1 MTYEAAIQLIK
12 QKQSLGVQP
21 GLSRMLAAMEKT
33 GSVQNKLQVIH
44 VAGTNGKGTVCAAVA
59 DGLRHAGYWVGV
71 FSSPWVTDFREQITV
86 DGRMIPK
93 QDFADCVEVF
103 AKEPLTEFELITAV
117 MYLYFYSCGVDYAV
131 VECGMGGAGDCTNVL
146 AHPAVCAFAKVA
158 LDHTAF
164 LGDTVEAI
172 AREKS
177 GIIKPGCPVV
187 LYPHIAAKDVF
198 LEQCRALH
206 CPVTE
211 AAEQGDPI
219 ADDLAV
225 AGEVLRLLGVDTTPG
240 LPMLPAR
247 REHFGENLLLDGAHN
262 PDGAAALLLH
272 LPTDRPIVAVLAM
285 MEDKDID
292 GYLCQVLPRCRRV
305 IATTVPGMG
314 RALSA
319 EDLAAAARK
328 YCPDVTA
335 EPNPHRALAAAKADG
350 DFVLVC
356 GSFYLAREIRKDL
369 I

>member
-1 MTYEAAIQLIK
+1 M
-12 QKQSLGVQP
+12 
-21 GLSRMLAAMEKT
+21 
-33 GSVQNKLQVIH
+33 
-44 VAGTNGKGTVCAAVA
+44 
-59 DGLRHAGYWVGV
+59 
-71 FSSPWVTDFREQITV
+71 
-86 DGRMIPK
+86 
-93 QDFADCVEVF
+93 
-103 AKEPLTEFELITAV
+103 
-117 MYLYFYSCGVDYAV
+117 
-131 VECGMGGAGDCTNVL
+131 
-146 AHPAVCAFAKVA
+146 CAFAKVA

-211 AAEQGDPI
+211 SAQQGDPI

-247 REHFGENLLLDGAHN
+247 RERFGENLILDGAHN

-272 LPTDRPIVAVLAM
+272 LPTDRPIAAVLAM

-319 EDLAAAARK
+319 EDLAAAAQK

-335 EPNPHRALAAAKADG
+335 EPNPHRRWRQPRRTATLFWSA
-350 DFVLVC
+350 VL
-356 GSFYLAREIRKDL
+356 FI
-369 I
+369 

>member
-1 MTYEAAIQLIK
+1 M
-12 QKQSLGVQP
+12 
-21 GLSRMLAAMEKT
+21 
-33 GSVQNKLQVIH
+33 
-44 VAGTNGKGTVCAAVA
+44 
-59 DGLRHAGYWVGV
+59 
-71 FSSPWVTDFREQITV
+71 
-86 DGRMIPK
+86 
-93 QDFADCVEVF
+93 
-103 AKEPLTEFELITAV
+103 
-117 MYLYFYSCGVDYAV
+117 
-131 VECGMGGAGDCTNVL
+131 
-146 AHPAVCAFAKVA
+146 
-158 LDHTAF
+158 
-164 LGDTVEAI
+164 
-172 AREKS
+172 
-177 GIIKPGCPVV
+177 V

-211 AAEQGDPI
+211 AAQQGDPI

-225 AGEVLRLLGVDTTPG
+225 AGEVLCLLGVDTAPG

-272 LPTDRPIVAVLAM
+272 LPTDHPITAVLAM

-305 IATTVPGMG
+305 IGHHRARYGACIVCG
-314 RALSA
+314 RFGGGGAKVLPRCDRRA
-319 EDLAAAARK
+319 EST
-328 YCPDVTA
+328 P
-335 EPNPHRALAAAKADG
+335 ALAAAKADG

>member
-1 MTYEAAIQLIK
+1 M
-12 QKQSLGVQP
+12 
-21 GLSRMLAAMEKT
+21 
-33 GSVQNKLQVIH
+33 
-44 VAGTNGKGTVCAAVA
+44 
-59 DGLRHAGYWVGV
+59 
-71 FSSPWVTDFREQITV
+71 
-86 DGRMIPK
+86 
-93 QDFADCVEVF
+93 
-103 AKEPLTEFELITAV
+103 
-117 MYLYFYSCGVDYAV
+117 
-131 VECGMGGAGDCTNVL
+131 
-146 AHPAVCAFAKVA
+146 CAFAKVA

-272 LPTDRPIVAVLAM
+272 LPTDRPIAAVLAM

>member
-1 MTYEAAIQLIK
+1 M
-12 QKQSLGVQP
+12 
-21 GLSRMLAAMEKT
+21 
-33 GSVQNKLQVIH
+33 
-44 VAGTNGKGTVCAAVA
+44 
-59 DGLRHAGYWVGV
+59 
-71 FSSPWVTDFREQITV
+71 
-86 DGRMIPK
+86 
-93 QDFADCVEVF
+93 
-103 AKEPLTEFELITAV
+103 TEFELITAV
-117 MYLYFYSCGVDYAV
+117 MYLYFYRCGVGYAV

-328 YCPDVTA
+328 YCPDVTV

-350 DFVLVC
+350 DFILVC

>member
-33 GSVQNKLQVIH
+33 GNVQNKLQVIH

-59 DGLRHAGYWVGV
+59 DGLRRAGYRGGV

-117 MYLYFYSCGVDYAV
+117 MYLYFYRSGVDYAV

-146 AHPAVCAFAKVA
+146 AHPTVCAFAKVA

-177 GIIKPGCPVV
+177 GIIKPGCPVAV
-187 LYPHIAAKDVF
+187 PPY
-198 LEQCRALH
+198 CRQR
-206 CPVTE
+206 C
-211 AAEQGDPI
+211 I
-219 ADDLAV
+219 FRAV
-225 AGEVLRLLGVDTTPG
+225 A
-240 LPMLPAR
+240 
-247 REHFGENLLLDGAHN
+247 
-262 PDGAAALLLH
+262 
-272 LPTDRPIVAVLAM
+272 
-285 MEDKDID
+285 
-292 GYLCQVLPRCRRV
+292 
-305 IATTVPGMG
+305 
-314 RALSA
+314 
-319 EDLAAAARK
+319 
-328 YCPDVTA
+328 
-335 EPNPHRALAAAKADG
+335 
-350 DFVLVC
+350 
-356 GSFYLAREIRKDL
+356 
-369 I
+369 

>member
-1 MTYEAAIQLIK
+1 MTYEAAIHFIE
-12 QKQSLGVQP
+12 QKRSLGVQP
-21 GLSRMLAAMEKT
+21 GLSRILAAMEKI
-33 GSVQNKLQVIH
+33 GNVQNQLQVVH

-59 DGLRHAGYWVGV
+59 DGLRRAGYRVGV

-86 DGRMIPK
+86 DGKMISR
-93 QDFADCVEVF
+93 QDFADCVEAF
-103 AKEPLTEFELITAV
+103 ANQPLTEFELITAA
-117 MYLYFYSCGVDYAV
+117 MYLYFYRSQVDYAV
-131 VECGMGGAGDCTNVL
+131 VECCMGGAGDCTNVL
-146 AHPAVCAFAKVA
+146 ARPKVCAFAKIA

-164 LGDTVEAI
+164 LGNTVEAI

-187 LYPHIAAKDVF
+187 LYPHIAAKEVF
-198 LEQCRALH
+198 LQRCRALD

-225 AGEVLRLLGVDTTPG
+225 AEEVLCLLGIEVKPVQPT
-240 LPMLPAR
+240 LPAR
-247 REHFGENLLLDGAHN
+247 RERFGKDLLLDGAHN
-262 PDGAAALLLH
+262 PDGAAALLPR
-272 LPTDRPIVAVLAM
+272 LPADRPITAVLAM

-305 IATTVPGMG
+305 VATAVPGMG

-319 EDLAAAARK
+319 DTLAAAARK
-328 YCPDVTA
+328 YCPDVTV
-335 EPNPHRALAAAKADG
+335 EPDPHRALAAAKAGG

>member
-1 MTYEAAIQLIK
+1 M
-12 QKQSLGVQP
+12 
-21 GLSRMLAAMEKT
+21 
-33 GSVQNKLQVIH
+33 
-44 VAGTNGKGTVCAAVA
+44 
-59 DGLRHAGYWVGV
+59 
-71 FSSPWVTDFREQITV
+71 
-86 DGRMIPK
+86 
-93 QDFADCVEVF
+93 
-103 AKEPLTEFELITAV
+103 TEFELITAV
-117 MYLYFYSCGVDYAV
+117 MYLYFYRSGVDYAV

-146 AHPAVCAFAKVA
+146 ARPTVCAFAKVA

-198 LEQCRALH
+198 LERCRALD

-211 AAEQGDPI
+211 AAQQGDPI

-247 REHFGENLLLDGAHN
+247 REHFGENLILDGAHN
-262 PDGAAALLLH
+262 PDGAAALLPH
-272 LPTDRPIVAVLAM
+272 LPTDRPITAVLAM

-328 YCPDVTA
+328 YCPHVTA
-335 EPNPHRALAAAKADG
+335 EPNPHQALAAAKADG

>member
-59 DGLRHAGYWVGV
+59 DGLYRAGYRVGV

-117 MYLYFYSCGVDYAV
+117 MYLYFYRCGVDYAV

-146 AHPAVCAFAKVA
+146 AHPTVCAFAKVA

-177 GIIKPGCPVV
+177 GIIKSGCPVV

-198 LEQCRALH
+198 LEQCRAR
-206 CPVTE
+206 CSRYSYS
-211 AAEQGDPI
+211 A
-219 ADDLAV
+219 
-225 AGEVLRLLGVDTTPG
+225 
-240 LPMLPAR
+240 
-247 REHFGENLLLDGAHN
+247 
-262 PDGAAALLLH
+262 
-272 LPTDRPIVAVLAM
+272 TD
-285 MEDKDID
+285 
-292 GYLCQVLPRCRRV
+292 Y
-305 IATTVPGMG
+305 
-314 RALSA
+314 
-319 EDLAAAARK
+319 
-328 YCPDVTA
+328 
-335 EPNPHRALAAAKADG
+335 
-350 DFVLVC
+350 
-356 GSFYLAREIRKDL
+356 
-369 I
+369 

>member
-1 MTYEAAIQLIK
+1 
-12 QKQSLGVQP
+12 
-21 GLSRMLAAMEKT
+21 
-33 GSVQNKLQVIH
+33 
-44 VAGTNGKGTVCAAVA
+44 
-59 DGLRHAGYWVGV
+59 
-71 FSSPWVTDFREQITV
+71 
-86 DGRMIPK
+86 
-93 QDFADCVEVF
+93 
-103 AKEPLTEFELITAV
+103 
-117 MYLYFYSCGVDYAV
+117 
-131 VECGMGGAGDCTNVL
+131 MGGAGDCTNVL

-187 LYPHIAAKDVF
+187 LYPQIAAKDVF

-211 AAEQGDPI
+211 AAQQGDPI

-225 AGEVLRLLGVDTTPG
+225 AGEALRLLGVDTTPG

-272 LPTDRPIVAVLAM
+272 LPTDRPIAAVLAM

-319 EDLAAAARK
+319 ADLAAAARK
-328 YCPDVTA
+328 YCPNVTA

-350 DFVLVC
+350 DFVLIC

>member
-1 MTYEAAIQLIK
+1 MWRAPTARAPSVLPWPTAC
-12 QKQSLGVQP
+12 VVP
-21 GLSRMLAAMEKT
+21 GT
-33 GSVQNKLQVIH
+33 G
-44 VAGTNGKGTVCAAVA
+44 
-59 DGLRHAGYWVGV
+59 WGV

-117 MYLYFYSCGVDYAV
+117 MYLYFYRSGVDYAV

-146 AHPAVCAFAKVA
+146 AHPTVCAFAKVA

-211 AAEQGDPI
+211 AAQQGDPI

-225 AGEVLRLLGVDTTPG
+225 AGEVLRLLGVDTTQGCLCALPG
-240 LPMLPAR
+240 GSTLAKICYWTAPTIRTVLRRCCSICLRIVPLLPYWR
-247 REHFGENLLLDGAHN
+247 
-262 PDGAAALLLH
+262 
-272 LPTDRPIVAVLAM
+272 
-285 MEDKDID
+285 
-292 GYLCQVLPRCRRV
+292 
-305 IATTVPGMG
+305 
-314 RALSA
+314 
-319 EDLAAAARK
+319 
-328 YCPDVTA
+328 
-335 EPNPHRALAAAKADG
+335 
-350 DFVLVC
+350 
-356 GSFYLAREIRKDL
+356 
-369 I
+369 

>member
-59 DGLRHAGYWVGV
+59 DGLYRAGYRVGV

-117 MYLYFYSCGVDYAV
+117 MYLYFYRCGVDYAV

-146 AHPAVCAFAKVA
+146 AHPTVCAFAKVA

-177 GIIKPGCPVV
+177 GIIKSGCPVV

-198 LEQCRALH
+198 LEQCRALN

-225 AGEVLRLLGVDTTPG
+225 PWSPSPPSCTG
-240 LPMLPAR
+240 
-247 REHFGENLLLDGAHN
+247 
-262 PDGAAALLLH
+262 
-272 LPTDRPIVAVLAM
+272 
-285 MEDKDID
+285 
-292 GYLCQVLPRCRRV
+292 
-305 IATTVPGMG
+305 
-314 RALSA
+314 
-319 EDLAAAARK
+319 
-328 YCPDVTA
+328 
-335 EPNPHRALAAAKADG
+335 
-350 DFVLVC
+350 
-356 GSFYLAREIRKDL
+356 
-369 I
+369 

>member
-33 GSVQNKLQVIH
+33 GNVQNKLQVIH

-59 DGLRHAGYWVGV
+59 DGLRRAGYRVGV

-117 MYLYFYSCGVDYAV
+117 MYLYFYRCGVDYAV

-198 LEQCRALH
+198 LERCRALN

-262 PDGAAALLLH
+262 PDGAAALLPH
-272 LPTDRPIVAVLAM
+272 LPTDHTITAVLAM

-292 GYLCQVLPRCRRV
+292 GYLCQVLSRCRRV

-328 YCPDVTA
+328 YCLDVTA

>member
-59 DGLRHAGYWVGV
+59 DGLRRAGYRVGV

-117 MYLYFYSCGVDYAV
+117 MYLYFYRSGVDYAV

-146 AHPAVCAFAKVA
+146 AHPTVCAFAKVA

-211 AAEQGDPI
+211 AAQQGDPI

-247 REHFGENLLLDGAHN
+247 REHFGENLMLDGAHN

-272 LPTDRPIVAVLAM
+272 LPTDRPIAAVLAM